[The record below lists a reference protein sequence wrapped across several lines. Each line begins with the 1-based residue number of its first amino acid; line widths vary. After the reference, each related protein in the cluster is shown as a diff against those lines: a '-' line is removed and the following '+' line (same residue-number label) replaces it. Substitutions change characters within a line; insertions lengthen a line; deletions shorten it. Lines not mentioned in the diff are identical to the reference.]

1 LANLIT
7 LARLLLLFVAIFIIY
22 HGSPIA
28 YLINV
33 LILIVVFVSDGLDGY
48 VARKRGESSLF
59 GAVFDI
65 AADRTV
71 ELCLWVVF
79 AHLSRIPVWIPL
91 IFIAR
96 GVITDA
102 IRASESQA
110 HATTPFS
117 MMQSPLAKM
126 LVAGRFMRGF
136 YATLKGFTFGFLM
149 LALALESFTS
159 PSVQHYGE
167 ITQQIGLLLAYL
179 SLLICLVRGIPV
191 VVEFIQKEA
200 SKP

>member
-1 LANLIT
+1 MANLIT
-7 LARLLLLFVAIFIIY
+7 LARLLLLFVAILIIY
-22 HGSPIA
+22 HGSPLA
-28 YLINV
+28 YLVNV

-79 AHLSRIPVWIPL
+79 AHLNRVPVWIPL

-110 HATTPFS
+110 HAATPFS
-117 MMQSPLAKM
+117 TVQSPLAKV

-149 LALALESFTS
+149 LALALESF
-159 PSVQHYGE
+159 PDPAVHHYGE
-167 ITQQIGLLLAYL
+167 ITQYVALVLAYL
-179 SLLICLVRGIPV
+179 SLAICLLRGFPV
-191 VVEFIQKEA
+191 LAEFIRKEQV
-200 SKP
+200 SL